1 MIKRG
6 FLLGFYLLITLLLFT
21 CTTDKSTIIGPTI
34 SADNFLTIESFQSSK
49 SILYTG
55 VDSCIVQIKALD
67 LDKKPAKNLLVK
79 FSAQIGSITASETTD
94 TSGIATA
101 MYYSGSTAGLDSI
114 IAQTGLKS
122 DTLILI
128 LLPVPEGSEPGD
140 DLEIPASIALVPGQ
154 TSILADGVS
163 ATELTATVSSASGN
177 TIAGLTVEL
186 STNLGL
192 LTEQSGITGADGTF
206 TTMLKSIVSA
216 SDRVASLT
224 ATVSGTEI
232 SRVATVAF
240 LGINADV
247 QVDSAGVSSD
257 GYYRALVKTRLF
269 ESTTGKPLESS
280 AAKFESSV
288 GSMLPEIAQV
298 DQNGEAFSVL
308 TADIKTI
315 DQFGI
320 TVTGAHSS
328 ALSISDQSSELI
340 IPGVT
345 LLVSTLDDTLV
356 GDGASFTQIRATLRT
371 SGEGAALGGMNIQ
384 WATSAGT
391 IKPYSKTN
399 ALGETLDTLRTD
411 LVGSN
416 TVATFQGSF
425 GSHVAD
431 EKQVTFL
438 KPQSK
443 TLLLGWAPAES
454 SIVGEHELAE
464 GVGLLIVTAIFA
476 DENAN
481 PIYGEVITFWLS
493 ENYIGAIDEKAT
505 INEPGEAPT
514 AQTRLFYPEQYVG
527 SVVRVWARVNTDQNI
542 RGYIDITLPD
552 IEGEEEE
559 G

>member
-206 TTMLKSIVSA
+206 T
-216 SDRVASLT
+216 
-224 ATVSGTEI
+224 
-232 SRVATVAF
+232 
-240 LGINADV
+240 
-247 QVDSAGVSSD
+247 
-257 GYYRALVKTRLF
+257 
-269 ESTTGKPLESS
+269 
-280 AAKFESSV
+280 
-288 GSMLPEIAQV
+288 
-298 DQNGEAFSVL
+298 
-308 TADIKTI
+308 
-315 DQFGI
+315 FG
-320 TVTGAHSS
+320 
-328 ALSISDQSSELI
+328 
-340 IPGVT
+340 
-345 LLVSTLDDTLV
+345 
-356 GDGASFTQIRATLRT
+356 F
-371 SGEGAALGGMNIQ
+371 
-384 WATSAGT
+384 
-391 IKPYSKTN
+391 Y
-399 ALGETLDTLRTD
+399 GETTNNKHCQR
-411 LVGSN
+411 
-416 TVATFQGSF
+416 F
-425 GSHVAD
+425 
-431 EKQVTFL
+431 
-438 KPQSK
+438 
-443 TLLLGWAPAES
+443 
-454 SIVGEHELAE
+454 
-464 GVGLLIVTAIFA
+464 
-476 DENAN
+476 
-481 PIYGEVITFWLS
+481 
-493 ENYIGAIDEKAT
+493 
-505 INEPGEAPT
+505 
-514 AQTRLFYPEQYVG
+514 
-527 SVVRVWARVNTDQNI
+527 
-542 RGYIDITLPD
+542 
-552 IEGEEEE
+552 
-559 G
+559 